1 MKYVIALD
9 QGTTSSRAILI
20 DEIGNLIDIKQ
31 KEFSQ
36 IFPNRGWVEHDPLE
50 ILSSQIKVFEDLLS
64 SNSIDPKSIISL
76 GITNQR
82 ETTVLWDKDTGNPL
96 YNAIVWQDKRT
107 ANICEK
113 IKKDGLEEYIKEN
126 TGLVVDSYFSA
137 TKIKWI
143 IDNVD
148 VVKD

>member
-1 MKYVIALD
+1 MKYVIDLD

-107 ANICEK
+107 ANICQK
-113 IKKDGLEEYIKEN
+113 IKRKSKSNCALIRQRGWSKNPFGTTNRQVRSSKL
-126 TGLVVDSYFSA
+126 FS
-137 TKIKWI
+137 TL
-143 IDNVD
+143 
-148 VVKD
+148 